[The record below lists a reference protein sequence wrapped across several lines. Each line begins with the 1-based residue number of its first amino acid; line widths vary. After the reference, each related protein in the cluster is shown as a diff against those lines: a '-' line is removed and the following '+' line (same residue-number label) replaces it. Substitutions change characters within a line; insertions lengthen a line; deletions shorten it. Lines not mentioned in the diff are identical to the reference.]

1 MNKRVSFSEF
11 LPLIKE
17 NLDNNG
23 ETIIT
28 ITGTSMLPLLRHR
41 RDRVLLVAPKKRL
54 KKLDIPLYR
63 RDNGVFVLHRVVG
76 VKDGNYIL
84 CGDHQHEK
92 EYPVRHD
99 QYRCCRFWRD
109 EKYKNGFSGVFALQ
123 PYLDRAASVIN
134 TCFASCWAAR
144 RKLIEGFRGSR
155 IYKSHKDFTP

>member
-1 MNKRVSFSEF
+1 LNKRVSFSEF

-99 QYRCCRFWRD
+99 QIIGVVKGFWRD
-109 EKYKNGFSGVFALQ
+109 EKYIKTDSPVYLLYSRVWTALLPVRKYVFRALS
-123 PYLDRAASVIN
+123 L
-134 TCFASCWAAR
+134 FKAAR
-144 RKLIEGFRGSR
+144 RKLIEGFRGS
-155 IYKSHKDFTP
+155 KMDL